1 MIARLGKG
9 NDRNRGDGMD
19 FEKIDQ
25 HQASLLTAEIKRRLK
40 RANYD
45 NISRTNAYFHYYLRN
60 PEIQWSL
67 LASMVSR
74 NAGYNMTDL
83 HSSCYVAALDE
94 RLRRELFLTYE
105 DANWLIFSDAFPQL
119 LIYEY
124 SKIMDCPLFPL
135 LKAFSVSPFMIREWQ
150 MFWESQDIERILTS
164 LIINEQH
171 LIHRPVIH
179 HPVFRREVFTS
190 FVYRFQDVFHFST
203 VLFPTLKGELFGY
216 SVYNF
221 KRKASRIEL
230 GKKLAWLLFQSRW
243 KDDFLLFASSVPHT
257 GSRFDYEKYF
267 PDKRI
272 RQTPILRMAF
282 PAIPHHIDASKR
294 NWFHGQNLNKYYSA
308 PVIRGRSELTDW
320 HRKKRNQMKLISS
333 LKEFWEVQKKTGK

>member
-1 MIARLGKG
+1 
-9 NDRNRGDGMD
+9 MD
-19 FEKIDQ
+19 KEAFDQ
-25 HQASLLTAEIKRRLK
+25 QQAAFVMREIRKQLE

-45 NISRTNAYFHYYLRN
+45 NISRTYAYFQFYIRN
-60 PEIQWSL
+60 PEIQWSF

-83 HSSCYVAALDE
+83 HSSCYRAALDHK
-94 RLRRELFLTYE
+94 LRRELFLTYE

-124 SKIMDCPLFPL
+124 SKIIGFPLFSL

-150 MFWESQDIERILTS
+150 TFWDERNKERILTS

-171 LIHRPVIH
+171 LIHNPVIR
-179 HPVFRREVFTS
+179 HPVFKKEVFTS

-203 VLFPTLKGELFGY
+203 VLFPTLNGELYGY
-216 SVYNF
+216 SVYDF

-243 KDDFLLFASSVPHT
+243 KDDFFLFASAVPHT
-257 GSRFDYEKYF
+257 GSRFDYEQYF
-267 PDKRI
+267 DDKRI

-282 PAIPHHIDASKR
+282 PAVPHHIDVSKR
-294 NWFHGQNLNKYYSA
+294 EWFHGQNLNKYYSA
-308 PVIRGRSELTDW
+308 PAIRGRSELTDW
-320 HRKKRNQMKLISS
+320 HRKKRNQMQLISF
-333 LKEFWEVQKKTGK
+333 LKEFWTVQKKTGK